1 MGSVAKLML
10 AQTRGSSA
18 QTRLVRSCDVHDL
31 QVGSNQPAGRG
42 WMIRHVTRAKVGRG
56 PWFVINSAMTSNVY
70 EAFPSDA

>member
-31 QVGSNQPAGRG
+31 QVGSNRENQA
-42 WMIRHVTRAKVGRG
+42 MFVQLACIIKCAVTDRI
-56 PWFVINSAMTSNVY
+56 WLH
-70 EAFPSDA
+70 